1 MPKAYNL
8 KIENSFCLSS
18 SSEHKCIVALA
29 SVKDFPIDFPLTPNV
44 REPNRKSSVYKQ
56 ILDSLYAAPE
66 KFADKHSGIT
76 ISAHS
81 VKHLNDNE
89 LELEILDYS
98 EGYVHHGILNGGHTV
113 LAFKNA
119 LDYGYNLAEAFVKV
133 IIHVGLNDESSKD
146 IGLATNTSSPV
157 DSRSRMNARGDYDFI
172 KEYVAKLQKQSQVKY
187 RIAYYQN
194 QSSAPNDSHC
204 SINHIYK
211 IINCLDCIRYNPDN
225 GKKRGKHPKSLGM
238 SGDISEPEKQRMSKL
253 LHLLPQA
260 LWIEARLH
268 EIIHSYISH
277 PQRKGS
283 NPLASIDT
291 RKNTLLADSR
301 YSFGFSTPGDLAIPV
316 IAAYRVFLDNRY
328 QWVLPFEEFREDLI
342 QHLWKKHFLDYLK
355 KEKIA
360 GNSIGARLSRSTELW
375 EDLYTSAAMYQNKLY
390 RQIVNKEKNGASSR
404 KAPNLILN

>member
-1 MPKAYNL
+1 MPKTYNL
-8 KIENSFCLSS
+8 RVKNSFCLSS
-18 SSEHKCIVALA
+18 SSENKCIVALA
-29 SVKDFPIDFPLTPNV
+29 SVKDFPNDLPLTPNV

-66 KFADKHSGIT
+66 AFADKHSGIT

-81 VKHLNDNE
+81 VKNLNDNE
-89 LELEILDYS
+89 LELEILEYS

-119 LDYGYNLAEAFVKV
+119 LDYGYNLGRAFVKV
-133 IIHVGLNDESSKD
+133 IIYVGLNDESSKD

-172 KEYVAKLQKQSQVKY
+172 KDYVAKLEKQSQIKY

-194 QSSAPNDSHC
+194 QSSSPKDSHC
-204 SINHIYK
+204 SINHICK

-225 GKKRGKHPKSLGM
+225 GKKNGKHPKSLKL
-238 SGDISEPEKQRMSKL
+238 SGDISQAEKQRMSKL

-268 EIIHSYISH
+268 EIIQSYINH

-291 RKNTLLADSR
+291 RKNTLLADPR
-301 YSFGFSTPGDLAIPV
+301 YSFGFSTPADLAIPV

-328 QWVLPFEEFREDLI
+328 QWVMPFEEFREDLI
-342 QHLWKKHFLDYLK
+342 QHLWKKHFVDYLK

-360 GNSIGARLSRSTELW
+360 GNPIGARLSRSNELW
-375 EDLYTSAAMYQNKLY
+375 EDLYTSAAVYQNKLY
-390 RQIVNKEKNGASSR
+390 RQIVNQEKNGVS
-404 KAPNLILN
+404 KNPKLILS

>member
-1 MPKAYNL
+1 MPKIYRL
-8 KIENSFCLSS
+8 RVESSFCLTSS
-18 SSEHKCIVALA
+18 PRHKCIIALA
-29 SVKDFPIDFPLTPNV
+29 HVKDFPNELPLTPNV

-98 EGYVHHGILNGGHTV
+98 EGYVHYGILNGGHTV

-119 LDYGYNLAEAFVKV
+119 VEYGYNLDKAFVKV
-133 IIHVGLNDESSKD
+133 IIHVGLNEESSKD

-172 KEYVAKLQKQSQVKY
+172 KQYVAKLEKESKSKF

-194 QSSAPNDSHC
+194 QSSAPKDPHC

-211 IINCLDCIRYNPDN
+211 VINCLDCIRYNPDN
-225 GKKRGKHPKSLGM
+225 GKKRGKHPKSLAI
-238 SGDISEPEKQRMSKL
+238 STDISDSEKQRMSKL
-253 LHLLPQA
+253 LHLLREA

-277 PQRKGS
+277 PQRKGN

-301 YSFGFSTPGDLAIPV
+301 YSFGFSTPADLAIPI

-355 KEKIA
+355 KEKLA

-375 EDLYTSAAMYQNKLY
+375 EDLYTSAAVYQNKLY
-390 RQIVNKEKNGASSR
+390 RRIVNQENNGASVN
-404 KAPNLILN
+404 KAPKLVLN

>member
-1 MPKAYNL
+1 MPKTYNL
-8 KIENSFCLSS
+8 SVENSFCLSS
-18 SSEHKCIVALA
+18 SSENKCIVALA
-29 SVKDFPIDFPLTPNV
+29 SVKDFPNDLPLTPNV

-81 VKHLNDNE
+81 VKHLNDKE
-89 LELEILDYS
+89 LELEILEYS
-98 EGYVHHGILNGGHTV
+98 EGYAHHGVLNGGHTV

-119 LDYGYNLAEAFVKV
+119 LDYGYNLEKAFVKV
-133 IIHVGLNDESSKD
+133 IIYVGLNEKSSKD

-172 KEYVAKLQKQSQVKY
+172 KDYVNKLEKEHKIKF

-194 QSSAPNDSHC
+194 QSSAPKDSHC

-225 GKKRGKHPKSLGM
+225 GKKNGKHPKSLGR
-238 SGDISEPEKQRMSKL
+238 SGDISEPEKQRMGKL

-301 YSFGFSTPGDLAIPV
+301 YSFGFGTPGDLAIPV

-360 GNSIGARLSRSTELW
+360 GNPVGARLSRSTELW
-375 EDLYTSAAMYQNKLY
+375 EDLYTSAAVYQNKLY
-390 RQIVNKEKNGASSR
+390 RQIVSQEKNGASKS
-404 KAPNLILN
+404 PNLILN